1 MKTLEEIK
9 NENHEINRVQYNNNK
24 QKFLEYKDKYNIE
37 KNNVIKLETELQN
50 FKKLLS
56 NKQINIQEYKQMN
69 VNVKI
74 KLD

>member
-9 NENHEINRVQYNNNK
+9 NENHEINRVQNNNNK